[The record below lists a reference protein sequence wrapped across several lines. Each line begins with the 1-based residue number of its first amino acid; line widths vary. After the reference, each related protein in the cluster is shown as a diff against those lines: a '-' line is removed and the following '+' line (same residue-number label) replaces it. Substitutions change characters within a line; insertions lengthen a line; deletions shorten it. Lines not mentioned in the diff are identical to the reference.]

1 MAFFGCSIL
10 RNEELALILLFEI
23 MERQK
28 IMINFSKMRVFRVM
42 ATAALAVASIIGIGT
57 KLHAQEAPAAPATLF
72 AYPVAPDTIST
83 LEGRTNYIVSRFW
96 DNFNLSK
103 HIADSAAFDG
113 AFRDY
118 VTFFKYAHRNI
129 VFSSI
134 KQFMNRAQS
143 NLANYIM
150 IMEIAEKALYAPGA
164 EFWSDEAY
172 LPFAQ
177 AFVAS
182 KKVKSVHKQ
191 RYQAQIKKIEQN
203 KTGAIAPDFSYTTP
217 DKQKHRF
224 SEVTGCPIL
233 LFFNDPD
240 CLDCSIARLR
250 LSTDVTLNKLIDAG
264 EVKVVSIYPDSYSR
278 EWADDARGYSDKW
291 IIGASEEAGD
301 NYDIRYSPSFYL
313 LDKDHSIIDKNINLE
328 TVKALF
334 NR

>member
-1 MAFFGCSIL
+1 
-10 RNEELALILLFEI
+10 
-23 MERQK
+23 
-28 IMINFSKMRVFRVM
+28 MIDFLKVGTKGMVAVVM
-42 ATAALAVASIIGIGT
+42 AGAMMVCGIDASAQGVADSQKPT
-57 KLHAQEAPAAPATLF
+57 TLF

-83 LEGRTNYIVSRFW
+83 LEGRTNYIVSKFW

-103 HIADSAAFDG
+103 HIADSAAFDA

-134 KQFMNRAQS
+134 KDFMNKAQS

-164 EFWSDEAY
+164 EYWSDEAY
-172 LPFAQ
+172 LAFAGF
-177 AFVAS
+177 FVSS
-182 KKVKSVHKQ
+182 KKVKSINKE
-191 RYQAQIKKIEQN
+191 RYKAQIKKIEQSQ
-203 KTGAIAPDFSYTTP
+203 KDAVAPDFTFVMP
-217 DKQKHRF
+217 DKTKMKL
-224 SEVTGCPIL
+224 SDVKGSPVI

-240 CLDCSIARLR
+240 CDDCSIARLR
-250 LSTDVTLNKLIDAG
+250 LSTDVTLNRNIEEG
-264 EVKVVSIYPDSYSR
+264 NVKFLCIYPGEYSAQ
-278 EWADDARGYSDKW
+278 WAAAANGYSDKW